1 MDLELEGKS
10 ALVVGASR
18 GLGRG
23 IAMTLAQEGVQVGAI
38 ARTEGEI
45 VSLIADMG
53 GETKGHWGMIK
64 DLVPDNAPAQIAEE
78 IKSQNRQVD
87 ILIHNL
93 GGTLGIRDPFCT
105 VDEWRSVWRLNLEIS
120 TELNR
125 YLLPAMQEKK
135 WGRVVHIS
143 SIAATLSRGAIA
155 YCTVKAAL
163 NAYTKNL
170 GATLAPDGVIV
181 TAVMPGAI
189 RYPGSHWDKQTQEKP
204 EMVATYL
211 EQRIA
216 IKRFATVDEI
226 SDFVVFLCSPKASFF
241 TGSVL
246 PIDGGSL

>member
-120 TELNR
+120 KPL
-125 YLLPAMQEKK
+125 
-135 WGRVVHIS
+135 
-143 SIAATLSRGAIA
+143 
-155 YCTVKAAL
+155 
-163 NAYTKNL
+163 
-170 GATLAPDGVIV
+170 LAP
-181 TAVMPGAI
+181 
-189 RYPGSHWDKQTQEKP
+189 SHAGKK
-204 EMVATYL
+204 MG
-211 EQRIA
+211 
-216 IKRFATVDEI
+216 
-226 SDFVVFLCSPKASFF
+226 
-241 TGSVL
+241 TGSAYFL
-246 PIDGGSL
+246 DRCYPKQRRNCLLYCQSCSECLYKELRRYIST